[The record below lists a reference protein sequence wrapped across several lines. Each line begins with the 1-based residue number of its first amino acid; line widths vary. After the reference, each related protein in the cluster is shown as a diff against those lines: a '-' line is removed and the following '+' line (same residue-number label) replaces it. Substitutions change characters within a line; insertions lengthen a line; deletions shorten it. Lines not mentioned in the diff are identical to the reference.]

1 MTKRIIIPFSSSSF
15 FLFSPIFQF
24 FKSTDL
30 QIINP
35 NKLPKEHKDNQ
46 EKPGGRKQELIYE
59 PCGIHVAR
67 TESLLFLL
75 LKAVLIPTTI
85 RYFLFLDDSFF
96 FRSCDKGAPL
106 LIDS

>member
-1 MTKRIIIPFSSSSF
+1 MTNRIIIPFSSSSF
-15 FLFSPIFQF
+15 LLFSPIFQF
-24 FKSTDL
+24 FKSTDD

-35 NKLPKEHKDNQ
+35 KKHKDNQ

-75 LKAVLIPTTI
+75 LKAVLIPMTI
-85 RYFLFLDDSFF
+85 RYFLFPDDSFF
-96 FRSCDKGAPL
+96 FGSCDKGEPPR
-106 LIDS
+106 IDF